1 MMQRLVT
8 RKMEIKKLGEQL
20 TPEFEKELISSRV
33 LLDRLVV
40 IDEASRKSVAYQDPR
55 YAPFYFH
62 LGKFV
67 QPKTL
72 VEFGFGL
79 GLLSSCF
86 FAKCETVESFLAYE
100 PSTDDFYS
108 PRLAFSNVKKF
119 YHGGKLDFY
128 RGKATDDDFLR
139 KLGENE
145 WDLAFLNDETSL
157 DQNRDYLD
165 LLWERMS
172 LDGLIVVNY
181 LSRNEPTKDAFE
193 TFCKI
198 VNRKPVFFATR
209 YGTGIVQK

>member
-1 MMQRLVT
+1 MDLQ
-8 RKMEIKKLGEQL
+8 ELGDKL

-40 IDEASRKSVAYQDPR
+40 IDEASRKSAAYQDPR

-72 VEFGFGL
+72 IEFGFGL

-100 PSTDDFYS
+100 PNTDDFYS
-108 PRLAFSNVKKF
+108 PRLAFSNVKKS
-119 YHGGKLDFY
+119 YQGKFDFY
-128 RGKATDDDFLR
+128 RGKFTDDKFLH
-139 KLGENE
+139 KLDENE

-172 LDGLIVVNY
+172 FDGFIVMNY
-181 LSRNEPTKDAFE
+181 LFRHKPAKDAFE

-198 VNRKPVFFATR
+198 VNRKPVFFNTR